1 MTDGTPVAREILN
14 EELNSEIKLCRDER
28 IAMSLLR
35 TFKQRETAR
44 IVYGDIIRGQRIETV
59 TRQISY
65 LAEVICA
72 AAFRGAQMLLQPKY
86 GQPIDDT
93 GKVAQFTVLAL
104 GKLGGQELN
113 YSSDIDLMFIYGDEG
128 RTNGDRSITNREY
141 FEKLARKF
149 VQLLTETT
157 DRGFCYRVDLRL
169 RPEGKQGP
177 IVTQFH
183 SALRYY
189 SEKGRTWE
197 RQAFVKARPVAGAI
211 ELGTEFLKKMIP
223 WVYRRYLSR
232 ADITGIKAL
241 KRRIERRARDAGSK
255 YSDVKTGH
263 GGIRDIEFS
272 IQFLQLLNG
281 GDLPEIRTGNTL
293 DAIARLESV
302 GCLTMQER
310 SILAENYEFLR
321 KIEHR
326 LQMLFDLQTHSLPA
340 SDDELRKLAIRMG
353 MPGNEKL
360 SALDQFKTE
369 FNDRTTL
376 NRKILDHLL
385 HDAFPD
391 DQDTDPEVDLILDPD
406 ANDEMI
412 ERVLGHYGFHHVDAA
427 YRNLGSLA
435 EERIPFLSTR
445 RCRHFLAAIA
455 PQLLATIS
463 KTPDPDDTLLNL
475 ALVSDSLGGKS
486 ALWELFSTS
495 QASLRL
501 YVRLCASS
509 PYLSRLLIS
518 NPGMIDEL
526 LDSLLLDRLPERDE
540 LFEELS
546 FRCRGAE
553 DIEPILHSFKNSMHL
568 RVGVRD
574 ILGKEDIRS
583 TTAALADIAE
593 ACLQQVADR
602 EFGRL
607 VERLGRPMCETDSGE
622 SKACE
627 FIILGMGKL
636 GGREPNYHSDLDVIF
651 LYESRGRTQADR
663 KEIETTNQH
672 FFSQLGQRIIKS
684 FTRLD
689 PHGRLY
695 EMDPRLR
702 PTGPNGELA
711 GPLDAFARYF
721 SEGSGQLWERQ
732 ALCKA
737 RPVFGSDAARRLAMQ
752 YVHEILV
759 SPPWQSSFA
768 DDICVMRLKLQES
781 ASEENLKR
789 GEGGTVDIEFIVQML
804 QLKHAVS
811 KPSVLVTGTLDTIS
825 ALQDADII
833 SQDDAALM
841 SESYRYLRSLE
852 SRLRLM
858 NTTARHDLPTDDA
871 SLIRLGYLLHPDEV
885 HDVRQESLQVRA
897 KIRKAFE
904 RFFNVS

>member
-1 MTDGTPVAREILN
+1 
-14 EELNSEIKLCRDER
+14 
-28 IAMSLLR
+28 
-35 TFKQRETAR
+35 
-44 IVYGDIIRGQRIETV
+44 
-59 TRQISY
+59 
-65 LAEVICA
+65 
-72 AAFRGAQMLLQPKY
+72 
-86 GQPIDDT
+86 
-93 GKVAQFTVLAL
+93 
-104 GKLGGQELN
+104 
-113 YSSDIDLMFIYGDEG
+113 
-128 RTNGDRSITNREY
+128 
-141 FEKLARKF
+141 
-149 VQLLTETT
+149 
-157 DRGFCYRVDLRL
+157 
-169 RPEGKQGP
+169 
-177 IVTQFH
+177 
-183 SALRYY
+183 
-189 SEKGRTWE
+189 
-197 RQAFVKARPVAGAI
+197 
-211 ELGTEFLKKMIP
+211 MIP